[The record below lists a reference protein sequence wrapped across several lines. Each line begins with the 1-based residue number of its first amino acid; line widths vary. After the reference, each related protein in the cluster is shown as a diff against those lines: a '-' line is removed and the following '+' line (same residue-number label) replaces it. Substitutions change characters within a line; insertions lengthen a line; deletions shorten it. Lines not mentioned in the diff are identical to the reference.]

1 MSQVDPTSATHQR
14 RPFYTWSNWRA
25 SAIDELCSAAAAC
38 TADRSKDIL
47 TISLD
52 ALRRHEPRFIFAS
65 ASVKS
70 ERTSLRCVEE
80 SLL

>member
-14 RPFYTWSNWRA
+14 RPFTHGPIGGRA
-25 SAIDELCSAAAAC
+25 RSTNFARLPLRAQL
-38 TADRSKDIL
+38 TAQKTL